1 MCRGGGEVSQ
11 LARLRRQRESRW
23 SRWMVSNEDVRKV
36 MEGMWAGHGVV
47 SSNFC
52 FVVTTSPLVF

>member
-1 MCRGGGEVSQ
+1 
-11 LARLRRQRESRW
+11 
-23 SRWMVSNEDVRKV
+23 MVSNEDVRKV